1 MYKKIIKTKNMSYD
15 NISRKYFG
23 TPNKAGDIA
32 RLNNN
37 IDEGEILVY
46 VDDDVIDEENSEISL
61 TIEDKT
67 VISFPEYSLIDNL
80 NAINGA
86 FFIINKEN
94 NNYNFKIGQQAQIR
108 EKNNKFLNG
117 RISNVKNC
125 FNKRANWQQLEIKSH
140 AGILLDSNVPY
151 PLQYSNPTIKS
162 ILTAIAESFGQKI
175 TFSDEKELEEVFVN
189 EIGTSFTASILE
201 NAFDFMN
208 RICISRG
215 LLLTD
220 TGDGLFVGRY
230 NPDTQEK
237 INLLSSECTGLDS
250 MYWEGTGDGLARY
263 YEINSQYPEVA
274 SATIQIPFPLPI
286 IKRFNSNDFNAKDL
300 PTIGNNIACREIG
313 KHFKLTAVLNE
324 LYDIKSG
331 SFAIVKNPDVGIE
344 EETEFV
350 VSSVY
355 RKHPNQ
361 TVLQMTL
368 PCAYTYQLPE
378 KLPLCC

>member
-86 FFIINKEN
+86 VFIINKEN